1 MIMNSVYSM
10 ASGANL
16 ACVVSVEVNG
26 SDFII
31 TNECIPAAYHRALFI
46 SILLTCNLKHFGF
59 HPMLKT
65 YINKGYL
72 EDRVGLLFKLVYNVQ
87 KAVVVDV
94 MNRG

>member
-1 MIMNSVYSM
+1 
-10 ASGANL
+10 
-16 ACVVSVEVNG
+16 
-26 SDFII
+26 
-31 TNECIPAAYHRALFI
+31 
-46 SILLTCNLKHFGF
+46 
-59 HPMLKT
+59 MLKT